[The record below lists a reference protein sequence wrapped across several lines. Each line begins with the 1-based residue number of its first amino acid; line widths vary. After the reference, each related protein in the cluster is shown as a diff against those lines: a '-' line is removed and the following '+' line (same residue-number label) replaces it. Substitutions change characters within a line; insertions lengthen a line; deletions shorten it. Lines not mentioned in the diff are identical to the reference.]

1 MTLIASVK
9 TNQGIVMCADSKE
22 ITMGGQLLWTDYEPL
37 LRAKGLKDES
47 EEISISP
54 KEIAD
59 IFKKTIMESDQGR
72 LKSTD
77 TGLKL
82 FMIDNFSA
90 LLTSGKANPGG
101 MEFIDIVTDIR
112 SKIDS
117 ESLKSFES
125 SLAITFDYL
134 TQVFEKD
141 SEEKFKSELIFS
153 GYDGINKK
161 YRTFIFWFNLRRFYD
176 DNGQFKKNDQGII
189 IEERYFEKKEI
200 GDETPLTLKGWVNC
214 LSSLGEFNQNP
225 PTMTLLQGFKLIKR
239 IMELAVTIEEI
250 SHEIIGIGG
259 NIIYAVI
266 TENGFQWVNSEA
278 DIMNLIWR

>member
-9 TNQGIVMCADSKE
+9 TRQGIVMCADSKE
-22 ITMGGQLLWTDYEPL
+22 ITKGGQLLWTDYEPL
-37 LRAKGLKDES
+37 LRAKGLSDES

-59 IFKKTIMESDQGR
+59 IFKKTIMESDEGR

-82 FMIDNFSA
+82 FMIDHFSA
-90 LLTSGKANPGG
+90 LLTSGTANPGG
-101 MEFIDIVTDIR
+101 MEFTDIVTEIR

-117 ESLKSFES
+117 ESFKSFES

-141 SEEKFKSELIFS
+141 SEEKFKSQLIFC
-153 GYDGINKK
+153 GYDGIIKK
-161 YRTFIFWFNLRRFYD
+161 YRTFVFWFSFRRLVDEHGKDKTDEKGFPL
-176 DNGQFKKNDQGII
+176 Q
-189 IEERYFEKKEI
+189 ERVFIKKEI
-200 GDETPLTLKGWVNC
+200 EENTPLAIKGWVNC

-250 SHEIIGIGG
+250 SHEITGIGG

-266 TENGFQWVNSEA
+266 TEKGFQWVNSEA